1 MSDTPRTDAAE
12 KHAYDARQLEHE
24 LAEAREHLKRTFEEL
39 YETQQSLGLKTGQVT
54 LVTMQRDRLAEALEK
69 LIRLDDQMNDPDY
82 EESGTYAGAYYC
94 YYKGERDT
102 WDNARE
108 ALAAVKGEEPVDPH
122 KYCRGGGGDN
132 FHCGCKYDA
141 QNHESYYP

>member
-12 KHAYDARQLEHE
+12 IISMHPNDLLGWPEGRKTGVVPKSKMKELERE
-24 LAEAREHLKRTFEEL
+24 LAEARE
-39 YETQQSLGLKTGQVT
+39 
-54 LVTMQRDRLAEALEK
+54 QRDRLAEVIEK

-94 YYKGERDT
+94 YYKGERGT

-108 ALAAVKGEEPVDPH
+108 ALAAMKG
-122 KYCRGGGGDN
+122 
-132 FHCGCKYDA
+132 A
-141 QNHESYYP
+141 TQ